1 MRIFVGID
9 PGLNGGAVAVSVDQ
23 TLLPE
28 QGGIG
33 PQGSQG
39 LQGLQGGQ
47 GLQDLQGIQGL
58 QGLQDLQG
66 IQGLQGGRGFE
77 VVDTIA
83 TKAFSAVERAHT
95 MSQWL
100 IVYEPEKVLLEQV
113 TVIQRQRGNDKLL
126 ASMGWWQG
134 VLDAHAQPYEL
145 VRPTLW
151 KRRAGIPPAPRGA
164 TDTQIKKLAVE
175 RAEQIFPGE
184 RFRGARGG
192 VSGCDWKAEAALMAL
207 CGACS
212 LKTW

>member
-1 MRIFVGID
+1 
-9 PGLNGGAVAVSVDQ
+9 
-23 TLLPE
+23 
-28 QGGIG
+28 
-33 PQGSQG
+33 
-39 LQGLQGGQ
+39 
-47 GLQDLQGIQGL
+47 
-58 QGLQDLQG
+58 
-66 IQGLQGGRGFE
+66 
-77 VVDTIA
+77 
-83 TKAFSAVERAHT
+83 

-164 TDTQIKKLAVE
+164 SDTQIKKLAVE
-175 RAEQIFPGE
+175 RAEQLFPGE
-184 RFRGARGG
+184 CFRGARGG